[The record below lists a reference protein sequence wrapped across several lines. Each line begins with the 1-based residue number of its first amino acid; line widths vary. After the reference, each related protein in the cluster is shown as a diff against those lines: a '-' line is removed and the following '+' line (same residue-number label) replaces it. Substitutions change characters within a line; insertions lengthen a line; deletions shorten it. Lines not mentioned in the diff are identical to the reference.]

1 MDRYKI
7 AVIQLNSG
15 ENKEKNLIEI
25 DRYLYEA
32 ANAGAKLA
40 ALPESSNYCGK
51 NVIDMAE
58 DIENSKSLLF
68 FKEAAKKYNMYI
80 HCGTI
85 YVNINGSKKP
95 YNMSF
100 LISPKGD
107 VLAQYAKIHPFDVK
121 VENGPDVRES
131 QRISKGEKIVTYKAE
146 NMGTFGFSVCYD
158 IRFPE
163 LFRIMAL
170 NGAEVFFTPADFA
183 YKTGQAHWEAILRA
197 RAIENGCYVIAPCQT
212 GVKADYRSNGNSMI
226 ISPWGEVTAKAG
238 DEPCIIYGEID
249 IDYVKSVRKQI
260 NMFENRREDIYKLL
274 DIKNSK

>member
-1 MDRYKI
+1 MDKYKV

-15 ENKEKNLIEI
+15 ENKEENLIEI
-25 DRYLYEA
+25 DKYLCEA
-32 ANAGAKLA
+32 AKNGAKLA

-68 FKEAAKKYNMYI
+68 FKEAAKKYNIYI

-85 YVNINGSKKP
+85 YVNKNSSKKP

-100 LISPKGD
+100 LIDPKGE
-107 VLAQYAKIHPFDVK
+107 VLAQYAKIHPFDVT

-131 QRISKGEKIVTYKAE
+131 QRITKGDSIIIYETKD
-146 NMGTFGFSVCYD
+146 MGTFGFSVCYD

-163 LFRIMAL
+163 LFRLMAL
-170 NGAEVFFTPADFA
+170 KGTEVFFTPADFT
-183 YKTGQAHWEAILRA
+183 YKTGQAHWEVILRA

-212 GVKADYRSNGNSMI
+212 GVKAEYRSNGNSMI
-226 ISPWGEVTAKAG
+226 ISPWGDIIAKAE

-249 IDYVKSVRKQI
+249 IEYLKSVRKQI
-260 NMFENRREDIYKLL
+260 NMFENRRVDIYNLF
-274 DIKNSK
+274 